1 MKNSVIDFIQS
12 EDMLTKG
19 DNLAVA
25 LSGGAD
31 SMALLHMLMTLRASW
46 SLNLSAIHIHHGLRQ
61 ASDDEEVFVKTYCKE
76 NNIPLLTKQVDLTPM
91 IGEGMSVEMAAREAR
106 YSVFGQYA
114 SDHNCLIA
122 LGHHMDDQAET
133 VLLNLLRGTG
143 VQGLKGMLP
152 QRGCYIRPL
161 LKVSKE
167 ELLAYCDRY
176 NIPFVTDESND
187 SRVYRRNYL
196 RHDVLPLLEKEVQP
210 KIVAHLSKTA
220 EILREEDAYME
231 ALTVSFMAFV
241 VQNKGSNVVIDL
253 ALLNKQPKVMKRRLC
268 RKALGLCIEDLRNVN
283 FSHIEQMIHL
293 GDGNH
298 TGKCCHLPDG
308 WQFRSSYNEGFI
320 ELRPEALS
328 DEASIEEVDISKL
341 IEGHSLIRGA
351 FEFKVIKGRKAA
363 DYPKEDYTKWFDY
376 DKIGT
381 NLVLRTRAP
390 GDYITLGGEGFKK
403 KLKDYLIDT
412 KVPRFERGR
421 IPLIA
426 LGQEVV
432 WLVGYRIN
440 ETYKV
445 SETTTEILSVVYNK
459 EALQ

>member
-12 EDMLTKG
+12 EDMLAKG

-31 SMALLHMLMTLRASW
+31 SMALLHLLLTMSASW
-46 SLNLSAIHIHHGLRQ
+46 SLNLSAVHIHHGLRQ
-61 ASDDEEVFVKTYCKE
+61 ASDEEEVFVKTYCKE
-76 NNIPLLTKQVDLTPM
+76 NNIPLLTKHVDLTPM
-91 IGEGMSVEMAAREAR
+91 LNEGMSIEMAAREAR
-106 YSVFGQYA
+106 YDVFGQYA

-167 ELLAYCDRY
+167 ELLAYCHRH

-196 RHDVLPLLEKEVQP
+196 RHDVLPMLEEQVQP

-231 ALTVSFMAFV
+231 ALTVSFMASV
-241 VQNKGSNVVIDL
+241 VQNDGSGVVIDL
-253 ALLNKQPKVMKRRLC
+253 TELNKQPKVMKRRLY
-268 RKALGLCIEDLRNVN
+268 RKALGLCIEDLRNVS
-283 FSHIEQMIHL
+283 FSHIEQMMHL

-298 TGKCCHLPDG
+298 TGKCCHLPEG
-308 WQFRSSYNEGFI
+308 WQFRSNYNEGI
-320 ELRPEALS
+320 LELRPEES
-328 DEASIEEVDISKL
+328 VDEVSVEEVDLTKL
-341 IEGHSLIRGA
+341 TEGHNLIRGA
-351 FEFKVIKGRKAA
+351 FEFKVLKGQKA
-363 DYPKEDYTKWFDY
+363 DDFPNEVYTKWFDY

-381 NLVLRTRAP
+381 NLVLRTRVP
-390 GDYITLGGEGFKK
+390 GDYMTLGSEGFKK
-403 KLKDYLIDT
+403 KLKDYLIDA
-412 KVPRFERGR
+412 KVARTERGQ

-440 ETYKV
+440 EKYKV
-445 SETTTEILSVVYNK
+445 SETTTDILSVVYNK